1 MFRLPENVSDY
12 PEISLLKRRFSCFC
26 ADFTTEPTVSNA
38 ITEELSLNKKGS
50 KELVE
55 FYHEDVLA
63 ILDDDDRVKPSFSNF
78 DLLNGSQRAGCNP
91 KTGEPLTTD
100 RCEFTFRLGQATQG
114 VNRKVC

>member
-1 MFRLPENVSDY
+1 MCRPPENVSNCS
-12 PEISLLKRRFSCFC
+12 EISLLECLFSCFC

-63 ILDDDDRVKPSFSNF
+63 ILDDDDRVKPSFSDF
-78 DLLNGSQRAGCNP
+78 HLLVSSQRSGCNP
-91 KTGEPLTTD
+91 KTVETLTTD
-100 RCEFTFRLGQATQG
+100 RCE
-114 VNRKVC
+114 